1 MYQDDEQ
8 AQQMLLW
15 MLKLIRQ
22 LSPLCSECLTA
33 CTHSLNPAVLKKIG
47 PNYAQCLM
55 MEEKQKFSPCSSTS
69 VSTSLASKS
78 LHSIESTNQMQTST
92 TNRIS
97 SMMQS
102 SSPSSSHVEE
112 CDKYNIDDHSNN
124 LNDDDDDEPM
134 IVQDE

>member
-1 MYQDDEQ
+1 MYQDEEQ

-55 MEEKQKFSPCSSTS
+55 MEEKQKKNSNHVPKYSIH
-69 VSTSLASKS
+69 VLTSLAVPNI
-78 LHSIESTNQMQTST
+78 HSFIQC
-92 TNRIS
+92 
-97 SMMQS
+97 
-102 SSPSSSHVEE
+102 V
-112 CDKYNIDDHSNN
+112 CD
-124 LNDDDDDEPM
+124 
-134 IVQDE
+134 